1 MTGTGFD
8 SGASGPAPSTSGGG
22 HGSGWWARRPRRSRN
37 DRMVAGVA
45 GGLARMLRVDPIL
58 IRIAFVV
65 LALFGG
71 SGILLYALGWLLLAS
86 DDDQVSPGE
95 ALLGRGRSST
105 SPVVAV
111 GLGIVVVVGLMST
124 FSWGLPFFPTL
135 VIALVI
141 GVLMMRHRGRN
152 WTPEQQQSFMD
163 RVDRS
168 VQNLSDRASR
178 IGSNWSEHPSGLG
191 DVTGATAPGRTRP
204 IGRLPMGPVPIPPGL
219 IRPSPI
225 CPFPICPRRMR
236 PEGSTPPRRPVLR
249 ASLATPPT
257 NRAPLRRRG
266 TPWASLRSP
275 GTCPSRPR

>member
-8 SGASGPAPSTSGGG
+8 SGAPGSAPSTSGGG

-37 DRMVAGVA
+37 DRIVAGVA
-45 GGLARMLRVDPIL
+45 GGVARMLRVDPVL

-71 SGILLYALGWLLLAS
+71 SGILLYALGWLLLPA
-86 DDDQVSPGE
+86 DDDQVSPAE

-111 GLGIVVVVGLMST
+111 GLAVVVIVGLLST

-141 GVLMMRHRGRN
+141 GVLMMRHRGRH
-152 WTPEQQQSFMD
+152 WTPEEQRSFMD

-178 IGSNWSEHPSGLG
+178 IGTNWSQDPASRDDTPRATSPFDTPAFWERDGHGGWRQTGSQPS
-191 DVTGATAPGRTRP
+191 DT
-204 IGRLPMGPVPIPPGL
+204 
-219 IRPSPI
+219 
-225 CPFPICPRRMR
+225 
-236 PEGSTPPRRPVLR
+236 
-249 ASLATPPT
+249 
-257 NRAPLRRRG
+257 
-266 TPWASLRSP
+266 
-275 GTCPSRPR
+275 